1 MNGEASFKMG
11 LLAFYQA
18 FKVFSIFRKIFSKK
32 SPFKPDNL
40 HLHSLLLKKINK
52 YLLYSQNLNHL
63 MASLIMFLY
72 FTYLQ

>member
-11 LLAFYQA
+11 LLAFYQPSK
-18 FKVFSIFRKIFSKK
+18 FFQFRKIFSKK

-63 MASLIMFLY
+63 WLL
-72 FTYLQ
+72 